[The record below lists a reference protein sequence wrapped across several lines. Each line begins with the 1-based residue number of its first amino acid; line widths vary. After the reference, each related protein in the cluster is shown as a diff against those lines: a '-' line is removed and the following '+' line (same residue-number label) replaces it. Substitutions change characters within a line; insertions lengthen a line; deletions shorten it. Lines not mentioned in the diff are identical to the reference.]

1 MAKEICIICTDEFD
15 FGQVHECEDDFGL
28 FYICTECV
36 NKLFVEA
43 NKLFDEAIEAKETN
57 NDQP

>member
-15 FGQVHECEDDFGL
+15 FGLVHECEDDFGL
-28 FYICTECV
+28 FYICTEC
-36 NKLFVEA
+36 A
-43 NKLFDEAIEAKETN
+43 NKLFDEAIEAKETS